1 MAVARQGR
9 AGVTLAA
16 GLAAALMAAM
26 TTFGVAAQP
35 LPAVQEFYFDTDP
48 AAVPMVV
55 VPAGSGDLVDQLMK
69 QRERGRKALDAT
81 VQLAGVA
88 FSQGRPELGRTL
100 YAEAGSSAPPTTAAG
115 RAVRWNY
122 GWDLFRLGEVEA
134 ALAQWSTA
142 QGGMRGNPSWV
153 PATYALALWTLG
165 RKDEAVQWYAAAVR
179 TEPQQ
184 WGSPA
189 RYADLL
195 PSWRDSERATLAEVQ
210 QAWAAQPPAW
220 P

>member
-1 MAVARQGR
+1 MAVARHRR
-9 AGVTLAA
+9 AGVMLAA
-16 GLAAALMAAM
+16 GLTAALAA
-26 TTFGVAAQP
+26 FGVAAQS
-35 LPAVQEFYFDTDP
+35 LPAVQEFYFDQDA
-48 AAVPMVV
+48 AAVPAVV
-55 VPAGSGDLVDQLMK
+55 VPADSSDLVDQLMK

-88 FSQGRPELGRTL
+88 LAQGRPELGRSL
-100 YAEAGSSAPPTTAAG
+100 YAEAVGSTTATTVAG
-115 RAVRWNY
+115 RTVRWNY

-134 ALAQWSTA
+134 ALTQWNAA
-142 QGGMRGNPSWV
+142 QGGVRGNAAWV

-165 RKDEAVQWYAAAVR
+165 RKDEAVRWYAAAVR

-184 WGSPA
+184 WSSSA
-189 RYADLL
+189 NYATLL
-195 PSWRDSERATLAEVQ
+195 PSWRDSERKTLAEVQ